1 MNIQAAKDQIENAIK
16 SYLMKDEYGEYLIS
30 IEKQRPVFLL
40 GAPGLGK
47 TAIME
52 QIAQDMQI
60 NLVSYA
66 MTHQTRETAIGKS
79 ITMERNFVGKDV
91 TVSETTMSE
100 IISNIYQT
108 MEETG
113 IREGILF
120 LDEINCVER
129 DIAPMMLQFLQYKI
143 FGKDQIPEGW
153 VVTTA
158 GNPPEY
164 NDAVTEFDIATLDRL
179 KKIFIDPDY
188 PIWKEYAFSR
198 GIHNSI
204 TTYLDF
210 YPEYFYVVPTDKSD
224 REFVTGR
231 GWEDMSEMMQLY
243 EKNGTPVDLFLIS
256 QYVQKHEINQSFYE
270 HYCRYNEIR
279 DKYKVDDILAG
290 NTTTQIMEAA
300 KMAGEYEKHI
310 LINQLAS
317 ITAEMIIN
325 SLMTEKMSN
334 IIMPMLQD
342 VVAKINAG
350 FSNRQV
356 LSEHIMELRK
366 KVDKA
371 VKARIISVKDKRI
384 QHWILASLARYM
396 DRTTNEARDK
406 NEQIAIIQSEFDA
419 IINRVNMY
427 TNQGSQM
434 LSNVFAF
441 VQRVYGE
448 SAEMQLLVHE
458 LSLNSNVTKFIGK
471 YGCDEYTSRIAV
483 YSQQQ

>member
-1 MNIQAAKDQIENAIK
+1 
-16 SYLMKDEYGEYLIS
+16 
-30 IEKQRPVFLL
+30 
-40 GAPGLGK
+40 
-47 TAIME
+47 
-52 QIAQDMQI
+52 
-60 NLVSYA
+60 
-66 MTHQTRETAIGKS
+66 
-79 ITMERNFVGKDV
+79 
-91 TVSETTMSE
+91 
-100 IISNIYQT
+100 
-108 MEETG
+108 
-113 IREGILF
+113 
-120 LDEINCVER
+120 
-129 DIAPMMLQFLQYKI
+129 
-143 FGKDQIPEGW
+143 
-153 VVTTA
+153 
-158 GNPPEY
+158 
-164 NDAVTEFDIATLDRL
+164 
-179 KKIFIDPDY
+179 
-188 PIWKEYAFSR
+188 
-198 GIHNSI
+198 
-204 TTYLDF
+204 
-210 YPEYFYVVPTDKSD
+210 
-224 REFVTGR
+224 
-231 GWEDMSEMMQLY
+231 MSEMMQLY

-256 QYVQKHEINQSFYE
+256 QYVQKHDINQAFYE
-270 HYCRYNEIR
+270 HYCRYNEIA
-279 DKYKVDDILAG
+279 DKYKVTDILNG

-317 ITAEMIIN
+317 MTAEMIVN

-342 VVAKINAG
+342 VVTKINAG

-441 VQRVYGE
+441 VSRVYGE

-458 LSLNSNVTKFIGK
+458 LSINSNVTKFIGK
-471 YGCDEYTSRIAV
+471 YGCDEYTSRIAI
-483 YSQQQ
+483 YSQQ